1 MDVRLFINKR
11 NRRVLYAEAG
21 KDFVDLLF
29 GFLLLPTGGVIR
41 LLREHGSTSS
51 KSVASISN
59 LYKSVDKLN
68 ATYMTT
74 EKTFWLKPHKSFIC
88 YNGSPRIEYAIP
100 PIYYACGNANR
111 DFDSKHQLSTR
122 AGQRCVCG
130 HELTNQLHFLD
141 HPSSYF
147 SSSSANPDQMIP
159 GFVKETVTFIITD
172 DLNILPI
179 STITRIILLN
189 QLEVKDLSE
198 LEEITVTV
206 GPDKALEL
214 LWASMAST
222 TVLNDAFSP
231 VILNNFSRGKRRA
244 NWIHKIMEKMSIF
257 FRIAS
262 LYKMHM

>member
-1 MDVRLFINKR
+1 M
-11 NRRVLYAEAG
+11 
-21 KDFVDLLF
+21 
-29 GFLLLPTGGVIR
+29 
-41 LLREHGSTSS
+41 
-51 KSVASISN
+51 ASISN

-100 PIYYACGNANR
+100 PIYYACDNANS
-111 DFDSKHQLSTR
+111 DFHSKHQLSTR

-141 HPSSYF
+141 HPSSSSF

-159 GFVKETVTFIITD
+159 GFVKEAVTFIITD

-198 LEEITVTV
+198 LEEMTVTV
-206 GPDKALEL
+206 GPDKVNNIPSYHRVLAKCIEFIYCDNRYFDR
-214 LWASMAST
+214 LWSCCGH
-222 TVLNDAFSP
+222 LWLQQQF
-231 VILNNFSRGKRRA
+231 
-244 NWIHKIMEKMSIF
+244 
-257 FRIAS
+257 
-262 LYKMHM
+262 